1 MKKRKKI
8 KLTEPEKQTLLEMYR
23 NHSKSRMKERAHM
36 VLLSN
41 DCYSI
46 KEICSIDIIGN
57 KHQGGLHKETITKR
71 GQTYFGN

>member
-8 KLTEPEKQTLLEMYR
+8 KLTEPEKETLLEMYR

-41 DCYSI
+41 DGYPI
-46 KEICSIDIIGN
+46 KEICSIVYRSEN
-57 KHQGGLHKETITKR
+57 TVITWLNAYKSK
-71 GQTYFGN
+71 GFL